1 MIDVKSET
9 VSATCSLSILIFP
22 GWVTILTKTMGIF
35 DRWPVVQRLA
45 ASVD

>member
-1 MIDVKSET
+1 MIDVKSKT

-22 GWVTILTKTMGIF
+22 GWVTILTKTMGIS